1 MDRRHFLDK
10 GRARFLAGMI
20 GVLALT
26 GLAFTWHKYESTDAA
41 GRTLAGV
48 QSPQAQDIGRSA
60 NPKFRECQEKRTSD
74 IGKML
79 SDGVI
84 DQAKHNEF
92 LARAIQTCAGMFP
105 PEG

>member
-1 MDRRHFLDK
+1 MKAPMLPGATWQAFRPPRHNDL
-10 GRARFLAGMI
+10 
-20 GVLALT
+20 
-26 GLAFTWHKYESTDAA
+26 
-41 GRTLAGV
+41 
-48 QSPQAQDIGRSA
+48 GRSP
-60 NPKFRECQEKRTSD
+60 NPKFRECQDKRTSD

-84 DQAKHNEF
+84 DQAKHDEF

>member
-1 MDRRHFLDK
+1 MKAPMLPAAPWLAF
-10 GRARFLAGMI
+10 RARK
-20 GVLALT
+20 
-26 GLAFTWHKYESTDAA
+26 H
-41 GRTLAGV
+41 RTLAAR
-48 QSPQAQDIGRSA
+48 P

-84 DQAKHNEF
+84 DQAKHDEF